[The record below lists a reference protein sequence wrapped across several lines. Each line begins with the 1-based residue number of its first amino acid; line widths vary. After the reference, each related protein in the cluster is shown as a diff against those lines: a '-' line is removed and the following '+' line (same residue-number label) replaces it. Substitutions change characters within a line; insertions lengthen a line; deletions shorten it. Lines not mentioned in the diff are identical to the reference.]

1 MAAWMKAN
9 VHRTSRRPARPT
21 PHGMERASS
30 FLYTTVAQELKRRIG
45 DQTYAPGTRI
55 PTEGELVREF
65 NVSAI
70 TVRRAIRN
78 LTTEGLLFG
87 RQGLGVFVASG
98 RRIVR
103 SFGSDMR
110 VSLADEV
117 RRAGFEPSL
126 RVRSLALVPGDA
138 EVTRRLGMGLGS
150 LLYRYE
156 AILLANGEAI
166 GLDLAYVPRK
176 LGDLVREDL
185 AHSFIFS
192 ALRSR
197 GIRMDHVDYQFQAG
211 VASEEEASVLSLP
224 VGFPLL
230 VVHFTLINP
239 DGAAIVT
246 GRTVSRADRFTYAFC
261 GREEI
266 HPGLGQKSSG
276 HEEANRST
284 TRRHMR

>member
-1 MAAWMKAN
+1 MKAN
-9 VHRTSRRPARPT
+9 AHRTSRRPARPT
-21 PHGMERASS
+21 PHRVERASS
-30 FLYTTVAQELKRRIG
+30 FLYTTVAQELKRRIST
-45 DQTYAPGTRI
+45 QIYAPGTRI

-70 TVRRAIRN
+70 TVRRAIRD

-87 RQGLGVFVASG
+87 RQGLGVFVSSG

-126 RVRSLALVPGDA
+126 RVRSLALVPA
-138 EVTRRLGMGLGS
+138 KPEVTRRLGMSAGS

-156 AILLANGEAI
+156 AVLLADGEAV

-176 LGDLVREDL
+176 LGDLVRDDL

-197 GIRMDHVDYQFQAG
+197 GVRMDHVDYQFQAG
-211 VASEEEASVLSLP
+211 VASEEEGSVLSLP
-224 VGFPLL
+224 VGFPLM

-239 DGAAIVT
+239 NGAAIVT
-246 GRTVSRADRFTYAFC
+246 GKTVSRADRFTYAFC
-261 GREEI
+261 GREQI
-266 HPGLGQKSSG
+266 HKASALKSS
-276 HEEANRST
+276 
-284 TRRHMR
+284 RHRGKETG